1 MSRNSKTKPM
11 SHAELETNL
20 AAQEAAA
27 QLTAEVVAE
36 VEAGTAEFVGAPAAV
51 EVLVGPPAPV
61 EAPSWVPMP
70 NYAKTVE
77 NTLARKSVAP
87 HSPQGAVSPATLPVL
102 VSCANPNVRAGT
114 ARAAALAALQA
125 SIGQPRPVVLAA
137 VTTAELDWHKAN
149 GRTPGNLS
157 PTGWLRTFGAVFGPA
172 PAAVEAASEVEA

>member
-1 MSRNSKTKPM
+1 MSRKPKHVAPM
-11 SHAELETNL
+11 SEAQLEANL
-20 AAQEAAA
+20 AAQESAAV
-27 QLTAEVVAE
+27 QGVT
-36 VEAGTAEFVGAPAAV
+36 VEIVPVETVPAAI

-172 PAAVEAASEVEA
+172 TVASEVEA

>member
-1 MSRNSKTKPM
+1 MSRKPKHVAPM
-11 SHAELETNL
+11 THEALEANL
-20 AAQEAAA
+20 QAQETATVVETTWQAA
-27 QLTAEVVAE
+27 ESVAPATIE
-36 VEAGTAEFVGAPAAV
+36 VEVGA
-51 EVLVGPPAPV
+51 PAPV

-172 PAAVEAASEVEA
+172 VVASEAASEVEA